1 MVKPEALHQLVD
13 LHQNLVEFAPR
24 PLSPFQFSFNSRLM
38 FQYFCDEHTIISS
51 DVIFIMAIVI
61 ITIIIIIVTIY
72 VVITITKINI
82 TRCEAYQAM
91 VHSTASEDQK
101 AELFD
106 SLADEGFQVFVISPV
121 MLIIIEVILIIIPVI
136 LLGINLG

>member
-1 MVKPEALHQLVD
+1 
-13 LHQNLVEFAPR
+13 
-24 PLSPFQFSFNSRLM
+24 
-38 FQYFCDEHTIISS
+38 
-51 DVIFIMAIVI
+51 
-61 ITIIIIIVTIY
+61 
-72 VVITITKINI
+72 
-82 TRCEAYQAM
+82 M

-106 SLADEGFQVFVISPV
+106 SLVDEGFQVFVISPV